1 MRVTGKHH
9 CPAAV
14 WSLGNLIYRT
24 RLKMA
29 AGMLHFEDYGDFAN
43 YFGPRWN
50 YYIGDLIAAIPVPM
64 KFAKGDFERGIAVKI
79 LNDFAETPFPYLDE
93 ETKKKLVAVNS
104 MLLRK
109 FTELAF
115 DDMAQVRWQESQ
127 PAEADNIDVGPLT
140 EEDLQATMLESS
152 DDPF

>member
-1 MRVTGKHH
+1 
-9 CPAAV
+9 
-14 WSLGNLIYRT
+14 
-24 RLKMA
+24 MA